1 MAYVDPPMTAPSNP
15 SPDPVRRCKRKRKID
30 DAPCGDASESAIA
43 APGADFRCPLELHV
57 EDTNGMWFV
66 MPRNLSD
73 RLLESWRSGE
83 NLKVL
88 YLGDWEGA
96 RACYAIDFATMRQ
109 RNCNTKCEYRI
120 KIVEVQWEKRE
131 FDLPSAATE

>member
-1 MAYVDPPMTAPSNP
+1 MSSKRQREMDDAALLPPTQIFKREGNDAPPGVDP
-15 SPDPVRRCKRKRKID
+15 RKL
-30 DAPCGDASESAIA
+30 
-43 APGADFRCPLELHV
+43 LELHV
-57 EDTNGMWFV
+57 QDTNGMWLA
-66 MPRNLSD
+66 MPRDLSD
-73 RLLESWRSGE
+73 RLLDSWRSGE

-96 RACYAIDFATMRQ
+96 RACYVIDFATMRQ